1 MMVLQEGEAGSMVV
15 PCGERLL
22 IQRGLE
28 DKSTEVMK
36 SLMRSGGA
44 YTSPALSS
52 LLGGGSG
59 GNKDE
64 IGEYRL
70 YSTCTRERLCVC
82 VQALVWGSV

>member
-1 MMVLQEGEAGSMVV
+1 M

-22 IQRGLE
+22 IQRGME

-36 SLMRSGGA
+36 SLMRSGGT

-59 GNKDE
+59 GSKED
-64 IGEYRL
+64 IGE
-70 YSTCTRERLCVC
+70 
-82 VQALVWGSV
+82 